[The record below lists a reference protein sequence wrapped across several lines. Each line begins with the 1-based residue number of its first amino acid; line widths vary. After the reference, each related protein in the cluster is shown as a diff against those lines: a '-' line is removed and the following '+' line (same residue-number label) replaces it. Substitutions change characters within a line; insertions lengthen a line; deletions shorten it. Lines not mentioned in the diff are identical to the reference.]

1 MESAGAIT
9 IFNRPMVCNKLRYK
23 TNIGDGDTQFY
34 HEVVKGDPYLGL
46 SLKKCERFDH
56 LQKQLGTRLQNL
68 RTKLKGT
75 KMSDG
80 KPFIGKGRLTEKIIN
95 LLQNYYGIT
104 NRQNTKTV
112 PEMRKAIGAVLYH
125 CFESSSEEMRHL
137 YCLKDNALGV
147 SGKKIN

>member
-1 MESAGAIT
+1 M
-9 IFNRPMVCNKLRYK
+9 
-23 TNIGDGDTQFY
+23 
-34 HEVVKGDPYLGL
+34 
-46 SLKKCERFDH
+46 SLKKGERFDH

-80 KPFIGKGRLTEKIIN
+80 KPFIGKGRLSEKIIN

-125 CFESSSEEMRHL
+125 CFESSSEETRHL
-137 YCLKDNALGV
+137 YCPKDNALGV